1 MYRKI
6 LVPLDG
12 SDVAEEVLPEVAKLA
27 RGCGAAILLYHV
39 LPHPHE
45 VSDEVLIAAK
55 NEATGYL
62 EKVREQLT
70 KEGLKA
76 DWEIDYGDAAEKIVE
91 RASVLFGDIDI
102 IGMSTHGRSGLARV
116 LIGSV
121 FGTVLRRTDKPF
133 LVKRATKLKE

>member
-12 SDVAEEVLPEVAKLA
+12 SEVAEEVLPEVERLAKA
-27 RGCGAAILLYHV
+27 CGATLLLYHV

-45 VSDEVLIAAK
+45 VSDEFLVAAK
-55 NEATGYL
+55 NEATRYL
-62 EKVREQLT
+62 EGKRAELVGRGFQVE
-70 KEGLKA
+70 
-76 DWEIDYGDAAEKIVE
+76 WEIDYGDAAEKIVE
-91 RASVLFGDIDI
+91 RAGPLFGDVDI
-102 IGMSTHGRSGLARV
+102 IAMSTHGRSGLARV

-133 LVKRATKLKE
+133 LVKRATKLRD